1 MKVLYERV
9 AGIDVHK
16 DMIKVAIRSPGEKPW
31 TRKTEILEYRTFFGV
46 LQQMAADL
54 RKRGVTHVVMEASG
68 VYTEPVYYALCEQ
81 DFTQVAVINPAHA
94 KALRGH
100 KTDAKDCARL
110 AELFECGLLHGSY
123 IPALELK
130 EVRDLTRYRI
140 KTVQAR
146 TSEIQRLGKALESA
160 GIKLGSVA
168 SSITGTSS
176 TAMIEALIDGERRGG
191 VLADLAIGRMRTAG
205 KLADLSMALAG
216 RFTGHHA
223 LLCRLHLDRIKV
235 FDDAVDGLAGQIAAK
250 AAPWQRELD
259 LLKTLP
265 GFGDAVAQAWLAEIG
280 PAPHLH
286 FASHEKLACWVTL
299 CPGNNISAKKRKHGR
314 TGDAGTYIKPMLVQ
328 AAWNAIRVRGRLQ
341 ARYNRLVRRFGGQ
354 NDPAAKK
361 KAITAIAH
369 TLLKI
374 AYQVLKSGTPYQ
386 DLGADFYTRR
396 ESPQQKQAYLE
407 RQLQKLHPGCT
418 ITVTISPPEGAL
430 PPRRLTSSPDS
441 SQPGA
446 AADPAP
452 RPSRRTTDA
461 FPAPSPPL
469 RPGFAA
475 ARPARTQLSCQ
486 GSHQILLSLDLLPL
500 PDRRSLNSR
509 PDRST

>member
-1 MKVLYERV
+1 MKVMYERV

-31 TRKTEILEYRTFFGV
+31 TRKTEILEFRTFYGV
-46 LQQMAADL
+46 LQQVAVEL
-54 RKRGVTHVVMEASG
+54 RRRGVTHVVMEASG
-68 VYTEPVYYALCEQ
+68 IYTEPVYHALAGQ
-81 DFTQVAVINPAHA
+81 DFTEIAVVNPAHA
-94 KALRGH
+94 KALKGH

-110 AELFECGLLHGSY
+110 AELFECGLLRGSY
-123 IPALELK
+123 IPAPALK

-176 TAMIEALIDGERRGG
+176 TAMIEALIDGERRGP

-216 RFTGHHA
+216 RFTEHHA
-223 LLCRLHLDRIKV
+223 LLCRLHLDRIAV
-235 FDDAVDGLAGQIAAK
+235 FDDAAGGLDERIAGK
-250 AAPWQRELD
+250 AAPWQRETS
-259 LLKTLP
+259 LLKTIP
-265 GFGDAVAQAWLAEIG
+265 GFGDVVAWAWLAEIG
-280 PAPHLH
+280 PAPHQW
-286 FASHEKLACWVTL
+286 FSSPGKLASWVSL
-299 CPGNNISAKKRKHGR
+299 CPGNHISAGKRKHGR
-314 TGDAGTYIKPMLVQ
+314 TGDAGTYIKPMLIQ
-328 AAWNAIRVRGRLQ
+328 AAWAAIKTRGRLQ

-354 NDPAAKK
+354 NNPAAKK

-386 DLGADFYTRR
+386 EPGADFYTRR
-396 ESPQQKQAYLE
+396 ESPAQRQAHLE

-418 ITVTISPPEGAL
+418 ITITISPPETAL
-430 PPRRLTSSPDS
+430 PA
-441 SQPGA
+441 GA
-446 AADPAP
+446 
-452 RPSRRTTDA
+452 
-461 FPAPSPPL
+461 
-469 RPGFAA
+469 
-475 ARPARTQLSCQ
+475 
-486 GSHQILLSLDLLPL
+486 
-500 PDRRSLNSR
+500 
-509 PDRST
+509 